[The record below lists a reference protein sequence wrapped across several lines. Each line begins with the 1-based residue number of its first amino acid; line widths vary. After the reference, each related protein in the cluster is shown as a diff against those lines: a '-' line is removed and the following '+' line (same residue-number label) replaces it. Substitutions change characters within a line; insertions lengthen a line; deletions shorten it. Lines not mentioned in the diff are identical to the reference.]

1 MYYSATA
8 TGFARHQVTVR
19 PLAILIRPGESI
31 RYRVRVSGP
40 GDRLPDSGWI
50 TWLGNNGI
58 TVRIPVV
65 IAR

>member
-1 MYYSATA
+1 V
-8 TGFARHQVTVR
+8 Q
-19 PLAILIRPGESI
+19 PEAIRIRPRGRATYTVTI
-31 RYRVRVSGP
+31 TGP
-40 GDRLPDSGWI
+40 ADRLPDSGWI